1 MIGGISQHDSAEKI
15 RDYKARVE
23 PNNRREKIGETV
35 VIVTGHL
42 PVPGNLYRLQPRD
55 ICEEVP
61 ESEREN
67 RTATHR
73 TEQRGGN
80 PGITLQRP
88 PGRDGAGDRG
98 GK

>member
-1 MIGGISQHDSAEKI
+1 MIGGISQYDSTEKI
-15 RDYKARVE
+15 RYYKAWVE
-23 PNNRREKIGETV
+23 ANDRREKIGETI
-35 VIVTGHL
+35 VIITGHL

-73 TEQRGGN
+73 TEERGGN

-88 PGRDGAGDRG
+88 TG
-98 GK
+98 